1 MSRIVEDTAVINYFI
16 SQQIPSIFPAIVT
29 IIGSVI
35 MLFIL
40 DWKMTLLTCCVIPLF
55 YNNDTYR

>member
-55 YNNDTYR
+55 L